1 MADIDNEVFD
11 NGDEVAIKKVK
22 KPRKPMSLSKKA
34 AFAARMKASREAKK
48 AAKAEGLKEK
58 KVEKKVELKVQPVAE
73 PVPVEEVQAKQ
84 PVRKRNV
91 RHVPNELDSHME
103 LINNLKADIA
113 EMKTMQSSR
122 KDLEEIKALKS
133 ELKAIRAQKRKEEKT
148 KDIVVKVK
156 EEVKKEFV
164 KEVPQA
170 KQSVKPVKEVV
181 APAPVAPVQKPRY
194 STYKKS
200 IWSKLL

>member
-48 AAKAEGLKEK
+48 AAKAETKKVVKSALVEVGLKP
-58 KVEKKVELKVQPVAE
+58 VEV
-73 PVPVEEVQAKQ
+73 VEEVQAKQ
-84 PVRKRNV
+84 PVRKRNI

-170 KQSVKPVKEVV
+170 KQPVKEVV
-181 APAPVAPVQKPRY
+181 APAPVAVAPVQKPRY

>member
-48 AAKAEGLKEK
+48 AAKAETKKVVKSALVEVGLK
-58 KVEKKVELKVQPVAE
+58 
-73 PVPVEEVQAKQ
+73 PVEVVEAKQ
-84 PVRKRNV
+84 PVRKRNI

-156 EEVKKEFV
+156 EEVKQEFV
-164 KEVPQA
+164 KEE
-170 KQSVKPVKEVV
+170 PVLSQT
-181 APAPVAPVQKPRY
+181 APAPSVPIDIPKPRY

>member
-48 AAKAEGLKEK
+48 AAKAETKKVVKSALVEVGLKP
-58 KVEKKVELKVQPVAE
+58 VEV
-73 PVPVEEVQAKQ
+73 VEEVQAKQ
-84 PVRKRNV
+84 PVKRKRNV

-164 KEVPQA
+164 KEVAVAQ
-170 KQSVKPVKEVV
+170 VKEAPVAV
-181 APAPVAPVQKPRY
+181 APVAPAPVQKPRY

>member
-48 AAKAEGLKEK
+48 AAKAETKKVVKSALVEVGLK
-58 KVEKKVELKVQPVAE
+58 
-73 PVPVEEVQAKQ
+73 PVEVVEAKQ
-84 PVRKRNV
+84 PVRKRNI

-164 KEVPQA
+164 KEEP
-170 KQSVKPVKEVV
+170 VKVVKEVVKEVV
-181 APAPVAPVQKPRY
+181 APAPVAVAPVQKPRY

>member
-48 AAKAEGLKEK
+48 AAKAETKKVVKSALVEVGLKP
-58 KVEKKVELKVQPVAE
+58 VEV
-73 PVPVEEVQAKQ
+73 VEEVQK
-84 PVRKRNV
+84 RKRNI

-164 KEVPQA
+164 KEEP
-170 KQSVKPVKEVV
+170 VKVVKEVVKEVV
-181 APAPVAPVQKPRY
+181 APAPVAVAPVQKPRY